1 LIFDFGEKH
10 ELILKMKANKKRSK
24 NSKVAARM
32 AVNSEWLKES
42 ESAPSQ
48 QVSDIFNKRRKEGA
62 GSANWNGYLFEAL
75 IYRLLLESGINQ
87 KCILINAKLAL
98 IEDTEYDILLCG
110 KKLRSGKQFPVC
122 LSLKTSLRERYKQS
136 EREGMIAKQV
146 HRGSFTALLTMED
159 KIPETLY
166 GLDRIVGCSNPGHL
180 ADLVSEIKSMNLVT
194 FDEIRPIGRLISKG
208 EAVVK
213 LRERSSRFRN

>member
-1 LIFDFGEKH
+1 
-10 ELILKMKANKKRSK
+10 MKAKNKRSK

-32 AVNSEWLKES
+32 AVDSEWLKGS
-42 ESAPSQ
+42 ESTPAQ
-48 QVSDIFNKRRKEGA
+48 QVSDIFKKKRKEGA

-87 KCILINAKLAL
+87 KSILINAKLAL
-98 IEDTEYDILLCG
+98 IEDTKYDVLLCG
-110 KKLRSGKQFPVC
+110 QKLRSGKQFPVC

-146 HRGSFTALLTMED
+146 HRGSFTVLLTMED

-166 GLDRIVGCSNPGHL
+166 GLDRIVGCSNPRNL
-180 ADLVSEIKSMNLVT
+180 ANLVSEIKSMNIVT
-194 FDEIRPIGRLISKG
+194 FDEIRPVGRLISKG
-208 EAVVK
+208 EAVAK
-213 LRERSSRFRN
+213 LIKRSPRFRN